1 MELKKYKLGDI
12 AKIEISG
19 VDKKSVDG
27 ETPVRLCNFVDVYRN
42 WAITQKL
49 SENFMIASAKETEI
63 AKCSIHKGQVAITKD
78 SETRDD
84 IGIPAY
90 IADDF
95 DNVLLGYHCALITP
109 NDDVLDGK
117 YLNAFMHTR
126 YIQKYFENNASGSGQ
141 RYTLSN
147 ETIFQIPILLP
158 SLEVQKAIGNLLSN
172 IDRKIELNHQINDNL
187 EKMAKQLY
195 DYWFV
200 QFDFPN
206 ENGRPYKSSGGA
218 MVWNEKLKR
227 EIPKEWDNCTLEYYL
242 IIKNGRDHKHLG
254 NGIYPVYGSGG
265 EIRKVDSFIYS
276 GESILMPRKGSL
288 NNIMYVNDAFWSVD
302 TMFYSEMKQPHCAK
316 YVFYSI
322 KDIDFTRWDSG
333 TGVPSMTSS
342 TLYSILLVKPD
353 ADSLAKFDEIITPL
367 FLMIK
372 KNEMQ
377 IVELTK
383 QRDDLLPL
391 LMNGQASVNYHL
403 SKWSIGFLCLDMHIE
418 YDKDIVQ
425 KEADKQDFNPL
436 VRKPYSFTFF
446 KHTSYPFFM
455 FLLQFKL
462 FVTMSH
468 KLPTD
473 FHNKV
478 HTNVVQRF

>member
-1 MELKKYKLGDI
+1 MILADI
-12 AKIEISG
+12 AEYVTDKIS
-19 VDKKSVDG
+19 S
-27 ETPVRLCNFVDVYRN
+27 NDVSLNNYV
-42 WAITQKL
+42 T
-49 SENFMIASAKETEI
+49 T
-63 AKCSIHKGQVAITKD
+63 D
-78 SETRDD
+78 S
-84 IGIPAY
+84 
-90 IADDF
+90 
-95 DNVLLGYHCALITP
+95 LLQNKRGRECAQNLPPMPCALIHFQP
-109 NDDVLDGK
+109 KDILIANIRPYLKKIWFADIEGGCSSDVLVFRAKEGHFPNFLYATLMQDAFYDYVMKGVKGSKMPRGDKEQIMRYKMPTFSSDEEQNIGK
-117 YLNAFMHTR
+117 IVVDIEKKL
-126 YIQKYFENNASGSGQ
+126 Q
-141 RYTLSN
+141 LSRA
-147 ETIFQIPILLP
+147 L
-158 SLEVQKAIGNLLSN
+158 
-172 IDRKIELNHQINDNL
+172 NDNL

-372 KNEMQ
+372 KNEMR

-403 SKWSIGFLCLDMHIE
+403 SD
-418 YDKDIVQ
+418 D
-425 KEADKQDFNPL
+425 
-436 VRKPYSFTFF
+436 
-446 KHTSYPFFM
+446 
-455 FLLQFKL
+455 
-462 FVTMSH
+462 
-468 KLPTD
+468 
-473 FHNKV
+473 
-478 HTNVVQRF
+478 

>member
-63 AKCSIHKGQVAITKD
+63 VKCSIHKGQVAITKD

-403 SKWSIGFLCLDMHIE
+403 AHSLATFSILYRHKP
-418 YDKDIVQ
+418 KDIENEKNSYTHRCGWNGNHFIQ
-425 KEADKQDFNPL
+425 KAA
-436 VRKPYSFTFF
+436 
-446 KHTSYPFFM
+446 
-455 FLLQFKL
+455 
-462 FVTMSH
+462 
-468 KLPTD
+468 
-473 FHNKV
+473 
-478 HTNVVQRF
+478 

>member
-63 AKCSIHKGQVAITKD
+63 AKCSIHKGKVAITKD

-172 IDRKIELNHQINDNL
+172 IDRKIELNRQINDNL

-200 QFDFPN
+200 QFNFPD

-403 SKWSIGFLCLDMHIE
+403 SHD
-418 YDKDIVQ
+418 
-425 KEADKQDFNPL
+425 
-436 VRKPYSFTFF
+436 
-446 KHTSYPFFM
+446 
-455 FLLQFKL
+455 
-462 FVTMSH
+462 
-468 KLPTD
+468 
-473 FHNKV
+473 
-478 HTNVVQRF
+478 

>member
-1 MELKKYKLGDI
+1 MILADI
-12 AKIEISG
+12 AEYVTDKIS
-19 VDKKSVDG
+19 S
-27 ETPVRLCNFVDVYRN
+27 NDVSLNNYV
-42 WAITQKL
+42 T
-49 SENFMIASAKETEI
+49 T
-63 AKCSIHKGQVAITKD
+63 D
-78 SETRDD
+78 S
-84 IGIPAY
+84 
-90 IADDF
+90 
-95 DNVLLGYHCALITP
+95 LLQNKRGRECAQNLPPMPCALIHFQP
-109 NDDVLDGK
+109 KDILIANIRPYLKKIWFADIEGGCSSDVLVFRAKEGHFPNFLYATLMQDAFYGYVMKGVKGSKMPRGDKEQIMRYKMPTFSSDEEQNIGK
-117 YLNAFMHTR
+117 IVVDIEKKL
-126 YIQKYFENNASGSGQ
+126 Q
-141 RYTLSN
+141 LSR
-147 ETIFQIPILLP
+147 
-158 SLEVQKAIGNLLSN
+158 A
-172 IDRKIELNHQINDNL
+172 INDNL

>member
-63 AKCSIHKGQVAITKD
+63 AKCSIHKGKVAITKD

-172 IDRKIELNHQINDNL
+172 IDRKIELNRQINDNL

-206 ENGRPYKSSGGA
+206 ENGRPYNSSGGA

-302 TMFYSEMKQPHCAK
+302 TMFYSEMKQPHCSK

-403 SKWSIGFLCLDMHIE
+403 SHD
-418 YDKDIVQ
+418 
-425 KEADKQDFNPL
+425 
-436 VRKPYSFTFF
+436 
-446 KHTSYPFFM
+446 
-455 FLLQFKL
+455 
-462 FVTMSH
+462 
-468 KLPTD
+468 
-473 FHNKV
+473 
-478 HTNVVQRF
+478 

>member
-42 WAITQKL
+42 WAIIQKL

-172 IDRKIELNHQINDNL
+172 IDRKIELNRQINDNL

-391 LMNGQASVNYHL
+391 LMNGQASINYHL
-403 SKWSIGFLCLDMHIE
+403 AHSLATFSILYRHKP
-418 YDKDIVQ
+418 KDIENE
-425 KEADKQDFNPL
+425 KN
-436 VRKPYSFTFF
+436 
-446 KHTSYPFFM
+446 SYTHRCGWNGNHFI
-455 FLLQFKL
+455 
-462 FVTMSH
+462 
-468 KLPTD
+468 
-473 FHNKV
+473 
-478 HTNVVQRF
+478 QRAA

>member
-63 AKCSIHKGQVAITKD
+63 AKCSIHKGKVAITKD

-158 SLEVQKAIGNLLSN
+158 SLEVQKAIGSLLSN
-172 IDRKIELNHQINDNL
+172 IDRKIELNRQINDNL

-403 SKWSIGFLCLDMHIE
+403 SHD
-418 YDKDIVQ
+418 
-425 KEADKQDFNPL
+425 
-436 VRKPYSFTFF
+436 
-446 KHTSYPFFM
+446 
-455 FLLQFKL
+455 
-462 FVTMSH
+462 
-468 KLPTD
+468 
-473 FHNKV
+473 
-478 HTNVVQRF
+478 

>member
-42 WAITQKL
+42 WAIIQKL

-172 IDRKIELNHQINDNL
+172 IDRKIELNRQINDNL

-403 SKWSIGFLCLDMHIE
+403 SHD
-418 YDKDIVQ
+418 
-425 KEADKQDFNPL
+425 
-436 VRKPYSFTFF
+436 
-446 KHTSYPFFM
+446 
-455 FLLQFKL
+455 
-462 FVTMSH
+462 
-468 KLPTD
+468 
-473 FHNKV
+473 
-478 HTNVVQRF
+478 

>member
-172 IDRKIELNHQINDNL
+172 IDRKIELNRQINDNL

-227 EIPKEWDNCTLEYYL
+227 EIPKEWDNCTLEYYG
-242 IIKNGRDHKHLG
+242 IIANGRDHKHLG

>member
-172 IDRKIELNHQINDNL
+172 IDRKIELNRQINDNL

>member
-63 AKCSIHKGQVAITKD
+63 AKCSIHKGKVAITKD

-172 IDRKIELNHQINDNL
+172 IDRKIELNRQINDNL

-403 SKWSIGFLCLDMHIE
+403 SHD
-418 YDKDIVQ
+418 
-425 KEADKQDFNPL
+425 
-436 VRKPYSFTFF
+436 
-446 KHTSYPFFM
+446 
-455 FLLQFKL
+455 
-462 FVTMSH
+462 
-468 KLPTD
+468 
-473 FHNKV
+473 
-478 HTNVVQRF
+478 

>member
-63 AKCSIHKGQVAITKD
+63 AKCSIHKGKVAITKD

-172 IDRKIELNHQINDNL
+172 IDRKIELNRQINDNL

-206 ENGRPYKSSGGA
+206 ENGRPYNSSGGA

-403 SKWSIGFLCLDMHIE
+403 AHSLATFSILYRHKP
-418 YDKDIVQ
+418 KDIENE
-425 KEADKQDFNPL
+425 KN
-436 VRKPYSFTFF
+436 
-446 KHTSYPFFM
+446 SYTHRCGWNGNHFI
-455 FLLQFKL
+455 
-462 FVTMSH
+462 
-468 KLPTD
+468 
-473 FHNKV
+473 
-478 HTNVVQRF
+478 QRAA

>member
-63 AKCSIHKGQVAITKD
+63 AKCSIHKGKVAITKD

-172 IDRKIELNHQINDNL
+172 IDRKIELNRQINDNL

-195 DYWFV
+195 DYWVV

-403 SKWSIGFLCLDMHIE
+403 SHD
-418 YDKDIVQ
+418 
-425 KEADKQDFNPL
+425 
-436 VRKPYSFTFF
+436 
-446 KHTSYPFFM
+446 
-455 FLLQFKL
+455 
-462 FVTMSH
+462 
-468 KLPTD
+468 
-473 FHNKV
+473 
-478 HTNVVQRF
+478 

>member
-172 IDRKIELNHQINDNL
+172 IDRKIELNRQINDNL

-403 SKWSIGFLCLDMHIE
+403 SHD
-418 YDKDIVQ
+418 
-425 KEADKQDFNPL
+425 
-436 VRKPYSFTFF
+436 
-446 KHTSYPFFM
+446 
-455 FLLQFKL
+455 
-462 FVTMSH
+462 
-468 KLPTD
+468 
-473 FHNKV
+473 
-478 HTNVVQRF
+478 